1 MNLQHT
7 DVNILIPVCYEAS
20 RKAHELAIN
29 TAKKYPEQFHQ
40 MYLSIYV
47 EEFNKIYLSILT
59 QFL

>member
-1 MNLQHT
+1 MNLHT

-29 TAKKYPEQFHQ
+29 SAKNHPEQFHK
-40 MYLSIYV
+40 MYLLIYV
-47 EEFNKIYLSILT
+47 EEFNKIYLSILK